1 MNKTVLKNLRNLG
14 LACCLGFVATAAPI
28 QDAHAQE
35 QFKWLN
41 AGSLH
46 SWYSNI
52 GFENEEGFVKRQ
64 QYGLQWPGIYQ
75 FQDTQAA
82 KGLWIGAKNFADD
95 RGNTFP
101 FKVIHKGPRVT
112 GLNAF
117 FPVDFRLV
125 SRFDWPIVSVD
136 GIDTFD
142 KPIEVDEVD
151 PDMEADLMIY
161 NKVNTQL
168 GLTMERKIMQF
179 SNQFHDN
186 YHITEYIFTNTG
198 NTDGDDEIELP
209 STTLEDVWIFMQ
221 WRYSVVAETR
231 YVIGNA
237 TGWGINTMN
246 DVRGD
251 GVKPDPEGEQFRA
264 NISWHGKFPAFTAYD
279 NIGGPIWAPALNVL
293 ATDTVGRLGAI
304 HFVGNVTLHADTSP
318 TNSADDVSQPRTTQ
332 YVGSDDAINSQN
344 DPFNPAKMTQEYA
357 LMSKGHA
364 SPRHADVVE
373 PSGNFIEPTGDPSL
387 GTSGGLSSASGY
399 GPYTIAPGQSIRI
412 VVAEAVA
419 GISRELATSVGRQYK
434 QGSITARQKNEVVFQ
449 GRDSLFQ
456 TFQRATDNFDSDYG
470 ITKAPQPPSFFEV
483 ASGGTSVLLNWE
495 YTSSD
500 QISGF
505 EIYRA
510 QGDYFEPH
518 QLIHTASPSDRS
530 FEDTTPTRG
539 LDYYYHIVAVS
550 SAPANDGSSPSVPLR
565 SSRYYTQTYDPANL
579 KRPPGDLESVV
590 IVPNP
595 YNIEGNSDDRIGF
608 DQNQV
613 RFRGNQIQFIN
624 MPGRATIQ
632 IFTEIGQHIRTIN
645 HTDGTGSVPWNLLTE
660 SRQLVVS
667 GIYLA
672 VIEDTETGERTT
684 KKIVIIR

>member
-1 MNKTVLKNLRNLG
+1 MKNNVHTRLSGLMRHFGLG
-14 LACCLGFVATAAPI
+14 LLGIFAITTAS
-28 QDAHAQE
+28 QAQE

-46 SWYSNI
+46 SWYSNL
-52 GFENEEGFVKRQ
+52 GFESEEAFVKRQ
-64 QYGLQWPGIYQ
+64 QFGLQWPAIYQ

-82 KGLWIGAKNFADD
+82 KGLWLGSRNFTDE
-95 RGNTFP
+95 RGNNFP
-101 FKVIHKGPRVT
+101 FKVIHKGPRAT

-117 FPVDFRLV
+117 FPVEFKLV
-125 SRFDWPIVSVD
+125 SRFEWPVVSVD

-168 GLTMERKIMQF
+168 GITMERKIMQF
-179 SNQFHDN
+179 SNSYHDN

-198 NTDGDDEIELP
+198 NTDADAEIELP
-209 STTLEDVWIFMQ
+209 NNTVTDFWAFMQ
-221 WRYSVVAETR
+221 WRYSVVANTR

-237 TGWGINTMN
+237 TGWGINNMN

-251 GVKPDPEGEQFRA
+251 GVKPDPPGEQFRA

-293 ATDTVGRLGAI
+293 SSDTVGRLGAI

-318 TNSADDVSQPRTTQ
+318 SNKADDVSQPRTTR
-332 YVGSDDAINSQN
+332 YVGSDDNVNSQN
-344 DPFNPAKMTQEYA
+344 DPFNPAKMTQEYT
-357 LMSKGHA
+357 LMSSGHA

-373 PSGNFIEPTGDPSL
+373 PSGNFLEPTGDPSL
-387 GTSGGLSSASGY
+387 GTSGGFSSANGY
-399 GPYTIAPGQSIRI
+399 GPYTLAPGESIRI
-412 VVAEAVA
+412 VLAEAVA
-419 GISRELATSVGRQYK
+419 GINRELATEVGRRYK
-434 QGSITARQKNEVVFQ
+434 NGEITARQKNEVVFQ
-449 GRDSLFQ
+449 GKDSLFQ
-456 TFQRATDNFDSDYG
+456 TFQRATDNFESNYG
-470 ITKAPQPPSFFEV
+470 ISRAPEPPSYFEV
-483 ASGGTSVLLNWE
+483 ASGGTSIRLIWD

-500 QISGF
+500 AIEGF

-518 QLIHTASPSDRS
+518 TLVTTAPASARE
-530 FEDTTPTRG
+530 FEDTTPIRG
-539 LDYYYHIVAVS
+539 LDYYYYIVAVAS
-550 SAPANDGSSPSVPLR
+550 SPANDGSTPPVKLR
-565 SSRYYTQTYDPANL
+565 SNRYYTQTYDPANL

-590 IVPNP
+590 VVPNP
-595 YNIEGNSDDRIGF
+595 YNIEANSDDRAGF

-613 RFRGNQIQFIN
+613 RFRGNQIQFLN
-624 MPGRATIQ
+624 MPGRARIQ

-645 HTDGTGSVPWNLLTE
+645 HTDGTGSVAWNLLTE